1 MKQGG
6 FTLAELMM
14 ALALG
19 SILLSVA
26 VPSYTLFVQNSRQV
40 TSANELLSSLHLARD
55 LAITR
60 NQRVTVCPT
69 AAGAD
74 CEAVGWEQ
82 GWIVFVDTDGNG
94 RVDGAES
101 IDRAVGRMGPLSLS
115 SVEFQV
121 FMIYRPNG
129 RVMVNNVQENVGEFT
144 VCDERG
150 SDHARVIVIDLS
162 GRPRVSRF
170 NADGGAPVCPA

>member
-1 MKQGG
+1 
-6 FTLAELMM
+6 
-14 ALALG
+14 
-19 SILLSVA
+19 
-26 VPSYTLFVQNSRQV
+26 
-40 TSANELLSSLHLARD
+40 
-55 LAITR
+55 
-60 NQRVTVCPT
+60 
-69 AAGAD
+69 
-74 CEAVGWEQ
+74 VGWEQ

-94 RVDGAES
+94 RVDAAES